1 MILMRICELA
11 GRTPSI
17 LITTGLI
24 SPYMSQTAYI
34 GLGSNISS
42 PAGPPPEIVLA
53 AIESL
58 ATVGVIAARSSLYR
72 TAPVGYQNQPAFINA
87 AVALRT
93 DQDPE
98 RLLKCLLAIERS
110 FGRDRATGVP
120 KGPRTLDLDLLLT
133 NGIIY
138 ESPTLTLPHPELPH
152 RRFVLAPLAEI
163 APDLVHPVL
172 RRTIRELLAELPDEG
187 PNRAAA
193 IQILRP
199 TSPVYH
205 GI

>member
-1 MILMRICELA
+1 
-11 GRTPSI
+11 
-17 LITTGLI
+17 
-24 SPYMSQTAYI
+24 MSQTAYI
-34 GLGSNISS
+34 GLGSNVSTT
-42 PAGPPPEIVLA
+42 AGPPSEIVLA

-58 ATVGVIAARSSLYR
+58 ATIGGVIARSSLYR

-87 AVALRT
+87 AAALRT

-120 KGPRTLDLDLLLT
+120 KGPRTLDLDLLLIDGLILET
-133 NGIIY
+133 
-138 ESPTLTLPHPELPH
+138 PTLTLPHPELPH

-163 APDLVHPVL
+163 APDLLHPVL
-172 RRTIRELLAELPDEG
+172 RTTIRELLAELPAEG
-187 PNRAAA
+187 PNSSGA
-193 IQILRP
+193 IQILLPR
-199 TSPVYH
+199 SPAYR

>member
-1 MILMRICELA
+1 
-11 GRTPSI
+11 
-17 LITTGLI
+17 
-24 SPYMSQTAYI
+24 MSRTAYI

-42 PAGPPPEIVLA
+42 PTGPPSEIVLA

-58 ATVGVIAARSSLYR
+58 ATVGSIMARSSLYR
-72 TAPVGYQNQPAFINA
+72 TAPVGYQNQPAFING

-93 DQDPE
+93 DLDPE

-110 FGRDRATGVP
+110 FGRDRSTGVP
-120 KGPRTLDLDLLLT
+120 KGPRTLDLDLLLM
-133 NGIIY
+133 NGLIY

-172 RRTIRELLAELPDEG
+172 RRTMRELLAALPDEG
-187 PNRAAA
+187 PNSADA

-199 TSPVYH
+199 TSPAYR
-205 GI
+205 GIYGRCKS

>member
-1 MILMRICELA
+1 M
-11 GRTPSI
+11 
-17 LITTGLI
+17 LITTGLNATR
-24 SPYMSQTAYI
+24 MSRIAYI
-34 GLGSNISS
+34 GLGSNVPST
-42 PAGPPPEIVLA
+42 AGPPSEFVLA

-58 ATVGVIAARSSLYR
+58 ATVGAIVARSSLYR

-120 KGPRTLDLDLLLT
+120 KGPRTLDLDLLLIDGLILET
-133 NGIIY
+133 
-138 ESPTLTLPHPELPH
+138 PTLTLPHPELPH

-163 APDLVHPVL
+163 APDLLHPVL
-172 RRTIRELLAELPDEG
+172 RRTIRELLAELPAEG
-187 PNRAAA
+187 PNSADA
-193 IQILRP
+193 IQIQLPR
-199 TSPVYH
+199 SPAYR